1 MTTVE
6 HRVHPRYK
14 VHWQASLIMELEN
27 KRIIHDG
34 HTQDISLGGANFYTG
49 LNLLVKDTV
58 TLLLNIPNGVS
69 KKDWIILEIKC
80 RMIYTVACANNDK
93 FCAGLQ
99 FLSLTDANKRT
110 LDEVLRFRT
119 PIGAT

>member
-6 HRVHPRYK
+6 HRLHPRYK
-14 VHWQASLIMELEN
+14 VHWHASLIMDLE
-27 KRIIHDG
+27 KERIIHDG
-34 HTQDISLGGANFYTG
+34 YTQDISLGGASFYTR
-49 LNLLVKDTV
+49 LNLHIKEPV

-80 RMIYTVACANNDK
+80 RMIHTVACANDDK
-93 FCAGLQ
+93 FCAGLK

-110 LDEVLRFRT
+110 LDEVLRLRT
-119 PIGAT
+119 PISII